1 MKKIIFVIS
10 LFFSMLISVNAASIS
25 NIEMDIHVDELG
37 TATITEIWTAS
48 VYEGTEGYH
57 PYYNIGSS
65 GIRVVSASMDGRPFE
80 VIDSWNESSS
90 LESKAYKAGLY
101 YPSTDEVDI
110 VFGISEYGT
119 HTYQV
124 VYEISNFVVS
134 LSDADMIYW
143 TLFPSN
149 FSAEPGNV
157 SIKITAD
164 TPFEDTIEVWG
175 FGKRGAPTYVANGE
189 IVMTSDHESVYPDE
203 YMTILVKLP
212 KGRFEPTSIIDQNF
226 DYYLDMA
233 NQGAVKYN
241 QKQKTEKLLS
251 IIEKYFSFFVII
263 IIVLFYF
270 FMYFVVPNAISFIF
284 SPITNLMPDKDF
296 RGSKRMDFSQSGG
309 TSLKEAVPFREI
321 PCDNNLLRAYYIA
334 NVYGIGNLNK
344 MKETLIGAFI
354 LKWIKDKNVRVEKV
368 EKNILGVKKQE
379 SVIILDNTNGL
390 TPDEITLYNFISL
403 ASKDK
408 RLEPGELKKW
418 SRSNYDRLLNWF
430 KRTPDLQKNA
440 LIVKGL
446 IKKEETVS
454 GFLKLKKEK
463 FVVTQQLK
471 EEALKLKGLQMF
483 LKEFSNIQEK
493 EAIEVN
499 LWNDYLIFAQL
510 LGLAKEVM
518 KQFKKL
524 YPEIGQLMD
533 QSGIDLDT
541 YVFINHISTSSLYTA
556 RTASTAHDLAES
568 YSSGGGGF
576 SSGGGGGG
584 SFGGGG
590 GGGGFR

>member
-1 MKKIIFVIS
+1 MKKIVFVIS
-10 LFFSMLISVNAASIS
+10 LFFSMLFNVNAATVD
-25 NIEMDIHVDELG
+25 NIEMNIHIDEVG

-110 VFGISEYGT
+110 VFGISEYGS

-134 LSDADMIYW
+134 LNDSDMVYW

-164 TPFEDTIEVWG
+164 TPFEDTIDVWG
-175 FGKRGAPTYVANGE
+175 YGKRGAPTYVANGE
-189 IVMTSDHESVYPDE
+189 IVMTSDGETVYSDE
-203 YMTILVKLP
+203 YMTILIKLP
-212 KGRFEPTSIIDQNF
+212 KGRFEPTSQINQNF
-226 DYYLDMA
+226 DYYLEMA
-233 NQGAVKYN
+233 NEGAVQYN
-241 QKQKTEKLLS
+241 QGKK
-251 IIEKYFSFFVII
+251 IEKIVDAMENFFPII
-263 IIVLFYF
+263 ILIFSLAFYF
-270 FMYFVVPNAISFIF
+270 FMHFLLPRFLAFVTAPISRLV
-284 SPITNLMPDKDF
+284 SDKDF
-296 RGSKRMDFSQSGG
+296 RSSKAMDFSQSGG
-309 TSLKEAVPFREI
+309 LSLKEAVPFRDI
-321 PCDNNLLRAYYIA
+321 PCDNDLLRAYYIA
-334 NVYGIGNLNK
+334 NVYGIGNVGR
-344 MKETLIGAFI
+344 MKENLIGAFI
-354 LKWIKDKNVRVEKV
+354 LKWIKNKNVIIEKV
-368 EKNILGVKKQE
+368 EKTVLGVKKQE
-379 SVIILDNTNGL
+379 SVLILDNTNGL
-390 TPDEITLYNFISL
+390 TPDEISLYNFISL

-418 SRSNYDRLLNWF
+418 SKSNYDRILNWF

-446 IKKEETVS
+446 IKKEEVES
-454 GFLKLKKEK
+454 GLFKIKKEK
-463 FVVTQQLK
+463 FIVTQQLK
-471 EEALKLKGLQMF
+471 DEALKLKGLHLF
-483 LKEFSNIQEK
+483 LKEFSNIKEK

-524 YPEIGQLMD
+524 YPEIGSLMD
-533 QSGIDLDT
+533 QSGIDMDT
-541 YVFINHISTSSLYTA
+541 YVFINHISNTSVSTA
-556 RTASTAHDLAES
+556 RTTSTAHELAES